1 MVTTPKQL
9 VLHGFG
15 FMYRLW
21 RTVKH

>member
-21 RTVKH
+21 RTAKH